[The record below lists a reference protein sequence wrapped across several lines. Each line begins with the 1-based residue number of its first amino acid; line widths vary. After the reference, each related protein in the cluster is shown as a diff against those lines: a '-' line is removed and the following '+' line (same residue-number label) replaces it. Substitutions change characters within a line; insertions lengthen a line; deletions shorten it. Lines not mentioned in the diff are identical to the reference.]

1 MGLINAED
9 PLPGHVWATVR
20 LLLASKERSLAA
32 ADAQALLAPPSL
44 GERSS
49 SIFRKTTRLLSQ
61 FGLLDNSDGLLR
73 IANDELAAV
82 HRDDVQTF
90 AGLLRRVF
98 FADEQN
104 TELTAPT
111 GEVSQTGALDLNR
124 ALAWFLSLDPYTG
137 YDLEAELP
145 RASKALRPEAGSK
158 ALVREE
164 RLSPFRAWS
173 QFLGLAS
180 SRVVIAGGRGGE
192 NDFLSRIAPD
202 CTPAARSVLRTS
214 DELTK
219 GSAVPAPAV
228 LSLLRKEIPVVP
240 GGRHSIEVGITPP
253 DTDTAGS
260 VLSYALLRGQDEGWL
275 VLDRLSDSEHR
286 VHLIDPDAG
295 GNVKSISHITIVE

>member
-1 MGLINAED
+1 MPNDLITRLNSEDRTYVVHSESDWESRATPGRNTPFLPSHSITTVLERFFDMGLINAED

-32 ADAQALLAPPSL
+32 ADAQALLAPPPSL

-145 RASKALRPEAGSK
+145 PRASKALRPEAGSK

-180 SRVVIAGGRGGE
+180 SRVVIAGGRG
-192 NDFLSRIAPD
+192 R
-202 CTPAARSVLRTS
+202 
-214 DELTK
+214 
-219 GSAVPAPAV
+219 
-228 LSLLRKEIPVVP
+228 
-240 GGRHSIEVGITPP
+240 
-253 DTDTAGS
+253 
-260 VLSYALLRGQDEGWL
+260 
-275 VLDRLSDSEHR
+275 
-286 VHLIDPDAG
+286 
-295 GNVKSISHITIVE
+295 